1 MSSLSDVSN
10 VVYSNVFQQLAHIT
24 YRHQKNKLLPVM
36 RLLVVVVPLLLASIQ
51 TVKCEDSEDEGED
64 VRKGRQIMRKLSSS
78 NLSLYYDRIFSM

>member
-1 MSSLSDVSN
+1 M
-10 VVYSNVFQQLAHIT
+10 
-24 YRHQKNKLLPVM
+24 
-36 RLLVVVVPLLLASIQ
+36 VVVPLLLASIQ